1 MMGMGPFGP
10 FAEALR
16 GQFFG
21 FGGAEDAAAS
31 SEDFRPDV
39 DVFDT
44 AEAFVVHVSLA
55 GAKKEDVGVSWNAE
69 KSELV
74 ITGVVHRAGP
84 SEEEFVKTIAIDER
98 KVGPFERK
106 VRLGS
111 RANPAQVDVDGIA
124 ARMEDGVL
132 TVDVPKLDAG
142 YVEIKKVDIE

>member
-1 MMGMGPFGP
+1 MMGPFGP

-21 FGGAEDAAAS
+21 GGDYPSSA

-44 AEAFVVHVSLA
+44 PESFVVHVSLA
-55 GAKKEDVGVSWNAE
+55 GAKKEDVGVSWNAD

-84 SEEEFVKTIAIDER
+84 ADEEFIKTLAIDER

-111 RANPAQVDVDGIA
+111 RANPAQVDVDAISA
-124 ARMEDGVL
+124 KMEDGVL